1 MGALLVTLALG
12 LLAGSLL
19 AAGAQRPWE
28 QLDHL
33 EAEGR
38 LGAAETICGELS
50 SLGRPGQTP
59 DPAVVYELQLG
70 LRLLGLFAHP
80 LDGRY
85 DERTRE
91 AVRTVQRA
99 SGLRPDGV
107 AGPRTWQAL
116 ALAYMRQARDL
127 AAAQQ
132 AAARAA
138 PYPDR
143 VPRHPDA
150 RPGGYWIVI
159 DTQHRHLTL
168 LNDGETVARWPV
180 AVGKPET
187 LTPVGEWR
195 IVYKGRDWGDGFGTR
210 WLGLDVPWGIYG
222 IHGTNKPWSIGT
234 YASAGCIRMFNEDVE
249 RLWDAVPPQTPVT
262 IVGLLPEA
270 YWDHP
275 IRAGASGRNVPLLQW
290 ALRRAGFDPGRADG
304 RMSPATMQAV
314 QEAQRV
320 FGLAPVEAATVDLF
334 WALGLKK
341 TGVVASS
348 RE

>member
-1 MGALLVTLALG
+1 MGALLVTLALA
-12 LLAGSLL
+12 LLAGAAL
-19 AAGAQRPWE
+19 AAEPHGPRAQLRR
-28 QLDHL
+28 L
-33 EAEGR
+33 EAAGR
-38 LGAAETICGELS
+38 LEAREAVCGEPS

-59 DPAVVYELQLG
+59 DPVAVYELQLG
-70 LRLLGLFAHP
+70 LRLLGLFPHP

-85 DERTRE
+85 DPRTRE
-91 AVRTVQRA
+91 AVRAFQRA
-99 SGLRPDGV
+99 GGLQPDGV
-107 AGPRTWQAL
+107 AGPETWQAL
-116 ALAYMRQARDL
+116 ARAYMRQARDV
-127 AAAQQ
+127 AAAQE

-138 PYPDR
+138 PAPDR
-143 VPRHPDA
+143 VPDHPEV

-159 DTQHRHLTL
+159 DTRNRHLTL
-168 LNDGETVARWPV
+168 LKDGDTMARWPV

-187 LTPVGEWR
+187 LTPVGEWQV
-195 IVYKGRDWGDGFGTR
+195 VYKGRDWGNGFGTR

-249 RLWDAVPPQTPVT
+249 RLWDTVPPQTPVT

-304 RMSPATMQAV
+304 RMSPSTMEAV
-314 QEAQRV
+314 KEAQRV
-320 FGLAPVEAATVDLF
+320 LGLAPVEAATPDLF
-334 WALGLKK
+334 RGLGLVK
-341 TGVVASS
+341 TGAMATG
-348 RE
+348 RG